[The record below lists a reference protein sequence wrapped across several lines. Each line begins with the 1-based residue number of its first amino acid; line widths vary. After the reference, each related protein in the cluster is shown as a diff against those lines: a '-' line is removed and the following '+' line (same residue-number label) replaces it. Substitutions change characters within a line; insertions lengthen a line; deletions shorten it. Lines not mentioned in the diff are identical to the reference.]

1 MAYKKQVAEKL
12 NKFKEAKKHLEEAED
27 IFNSIQ
33 HDLFNEMAELNCAK
47 SSVESA
53 LRFLN
58 GYMELVKHASPIG
71 HSAIRVP
78 ERRYI

>member
-12 NKFKEAKKHLEEAED
+12 SELKEVKKHLEEAED
-27 IFNSIQ
+27 ILKNIQ
-33 HDLFNEMAELNCAK
+33 SGLFGEDTEFNCAK

-58 GYMELVKHASPIG
+58 GYMELVKYASPIG
-71 HSAIRVP
+71 HRAIRVP

>member
-12 NKFKEAKKHLEEAED
+12 NKLKEVKKHLKDADD
-27 IFNSIQ
+27 ILKEVQ
-33 HDLFNEMAELNCAK
+33 CDLFNELSEFNCAK

-58 GYMELVKHASPIG
+58 AYIELVKHASPIG

>member
-12 NKFKEAKKHLEEAED
+12 NKLKEVKKHLEDADD
-27 IFNSIQ
+27 ILKEVQ
-33 HDLFNEMAELNCAK
+33 CGLFNEMVEFNCAK

-58 GYMELVKHASPIG
+58 GYVELVKHASPIG

>member
-1 MAYKKQVAEKL
+1 MAYKKQVSEKL
-12 NKFKEAKKHLEEAED
+12 NELKEVKKHLEEAD
-27 IFNSIQ
+27 AILNSIQ
-33 HDLFNEMAELNCAK
+33 GGLFGEDTEFNCAK

-58 GYMELVKHASPIG
+58 GYVELVKHASPIG
-71 HSAIRVP
+71 RSAIRVP